1 MQAEQHLAGCRWEAG
16 AAARCVRTRTRA
28 EHSLGVTD
36 RAAAC
41 LGAMIGK
48 KQSGGLAGSSGMA
61 AFVIMER
68 KYRLRYFRNINKS
81 TLRSACHAWQACVQ
95 RNRRFRFAHF
105 CPRCFLYHPRVPQA
119 APACLRSFAP
129 KSFLPCPER
138 FSASSAIPTRV
149 LPADPARTQRCSSC
163 V

>member
-1 MQAEQHLAGCRWEAG
+1 MTTRSRAADRARSNTRAAKSPPS
-16 AAARCVRTRTRA
+16 AAALFCAPRNV
-28 EHSLGVTD
+28 
-36 RAAAC
+36 
-41 LGAMIGK
+41 
-48 KQSGGLAGSSGMA
+48 GS
-61 AFVIMER
+61 FFWLCR
-68 KYRLRYFRNINKS
+68 KYRLRYFRNIDES

-95 RNRRFRFAHF
+95 RNRRLRFAHF

-119 APACLRSFAP
+119 APACLRSFAPKSFLPCPKRFSTRIGLRSTFAP